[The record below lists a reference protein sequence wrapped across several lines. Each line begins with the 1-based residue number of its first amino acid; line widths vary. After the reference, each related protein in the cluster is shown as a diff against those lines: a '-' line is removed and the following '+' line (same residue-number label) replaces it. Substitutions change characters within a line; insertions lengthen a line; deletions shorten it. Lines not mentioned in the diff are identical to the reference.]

1 MFLEFAQVACPAQLS
16 TWLLPYVKEKQSSG
30 KTPYYIKEDVSYK
43 ASFLIIVGL
52 LGAGPFIP

>member
-1 MFLEFAQVACPAQLS
+1 MFLEFAQVVYPAQLS

-43 ASFLIIVGL
+43 AHFLVMVCL